1 MADEE
6 YSEKTAIFV
15 GGILEA
21 DRDFLQCHNG
31 KNISSDCITNY
42 IEKVSYCSPIVRI
55 TCTLYNLSQ
64 KGLTVIVS
72 ILAAQGTINYNGT
85 NISLATL
92 FFLETN
98 RFCALL
104 KDIQQQLGDNWTE
117 NLSEDTIKRIFC
129 IAYPHIERPL
139 GVYCFQSFRNINID
153 GGPEKSSSVGNVW
166 LLATIIFCGLGLVL
180 CGVSVKIYTIAIVG
194 IIAIFGVILYLMMH
208 GFFLNIFAG
217 IKKVCVFLAEIGKS
231 FFEELILP
239 FSGCLLPIIME
250 ITTFGAIVV
259 TAGWLHEDY
268 RWNLFGAFF
277 AAGCFAHIPFV
288 GKIIAIIAAIQA
300 FNWNPFWAI
309 LCFTWHYILFALIAV
324 KKDKIS

>member
-15 GGILEA
+15 GGSGILEA

-31 KNISSDCITNY
+31 KNISLDCITNY

-55 TCTLYNLSQ
+55 TRALYNLSQ

-72 ILAAQGTINYNGT
+72 MLAAQGTINYNGT

-92 FFLETN
+92 FFLEPK
-98 RFCALL
+98 RFWDLL
-104 KDIQQQLGDNWTE
+104 HDIQQQLGDNWTE

-139 GVYCFQSFRNINID
+139 AVYSFQSFRYINID
-153 GGPEKSSSVGNVW
+153 GRPKNHRQ
-166 LLATIIFCGLGLVL
+166 LVM
-180 CGVSVKIYTIAIVG
+180 V
-194 IIAIFGVILYLMMH
+194 

-217 IKKVCVFLAEIGKS
+217 IKKVCVFLSEIGKS

-239 FSGCLLPIIME
+239 ISGCLLPIIME
-250 ITTFGAIVV
+250 ITTFGAIIV

-268 RWNLFGAFF
+268 RWNLFGAFL

-288 GKIIAIIAAIQA
+288 GKIIAIIAVIQA

-324 KKDKIS
+324 KKR